1 VSNAIPEE
9 VDVRFTDRIIER
21 NRAHR
26 RELTAQ
32 RDVARRWNDEG
43 RISTDALLELSSV
56 DATVAFF
63 DDRLEYQS
71 RLGPKHGV
79 VPYDRIRA
87 ARLKAKKSNTH
98 GAATFGAFTG
108 SKKMV
113 LTVSAH
119 RAPVTF
125 DFRTEPLESV
135 REAFAIIRSRVTRTE
150 ERKDDGEDT
159 AVTNADHAA
168 LSRADA
174 LWKLAKMRRSG
185 LLSEEE
191 YAREKARV
199 LGE

>member
-1 VSNAIPEE
+1 VPKAIPEE
-9 VDVRFTDRIIER
+9 VDVRLTDRIIER

-32 RDVARRWNDEG
+32 REVARRWNEEG
-43 RISTDALLELSSV
+43 RISTNALLELSSV

-63 DDRLEYQS
+63 EDRLEYQS

-79 VPYDRIRA
+79 IPYDRIRA

-135 REAFAIIRSRVTRTE
+135 REAFAIIRSRVTKSE
-150 ERKDDGEDT
+150 EPRDDGDT
-159 AVTNADHAA
+159 AVTSAEPAA

-185 LLSEEE
+185 LLSDEE